1 MFDGATATT
10 HPGWVVLV
18 RGEETAA
25 AGAADEVTVPKS
37 AKVIEP
43 PGATLLPGLTKVRLV
58 MEGGTL
64 DGMVQR

>member
-1 MFDGATATT
+1 VFDGATATT

-18 RGEETAA
+18 RGEKTAA
-25 AGAADEVTVPKS
+25 PGAADEVTVPKC

-43 PGATLLPGLTKVRLV
+43 PGATLLPGLIKARPV
-58 MEGGTL
+58 MQGGTL